1 MKLSRREIAMAA
13 LLAGAALAGG
23 EGEAAPVSVTER
35 IEHGPRPS
43 ADPSYFTKVTGGEYI
58 AMVLYP
64 GMTALDLIGPHYF
77 FSTMRGA
84 KVHLVAPTMA
94 PVACGQGVTLS
105 PTATYADVPKAVD
118 ILFVPGAGF
127 PTLDAMKNDQLID
140 FLADRGE
147 RARYVTAVCTGPLL
161 LGAAGLL
168 KGYRATANWGI
179 RDKVLPAVGAIPVD
193 ARYVVDR
200 NRITGGGV
208 TAGIDFGLHLAAL
221 LRGPDNARV
230 CQLLAEYDPAPP
242 FDSGS
247 PHKAWPESVSLVQ
260 SMIASFSDDLVKAG
274 KARTNRA

>member
-1 MKLSRREIAMAA
+1 MRLSRREIAMAA
-13 LLAGAALAGG
+13 MLAGAALAGG
-23 EGEAAPVSVTER
+23 EAEAAPPSNRT
-35 IEHGPRPS
+35 EHGPRPS
-43 ADPSYFTKVTGGEYI
+43 PDTSYFTKVKGGEYI
-58 AMVLYP
+58 AMVIYP

-94 PVACGQGVTLS
+94 PVTCGAGVVLS
-105 PTATYADVPKAVD
+105 PTATYADVPKEPD

-140 FLADRGE
+140 FLADRGAG
-147 RARYVTAVCTGPLL
+147 ARYVTAVCTGPLL

-179 RDKVLPAVGAIPVD
+179 RDKVLPALGAIPVD

-208 TAGIDFGLHLAAL
+208 TAGIDFGLHIATL
-221 LRGPDNARV
+221 LRGPDNARI

-247 PHKAWPESVSLVQ
+247 PHTAWPESVALVRN
-260 SMIASFSDDLVKAG
+260 MIAGFSDDLVKVG
-274 KARTNRA
+274 QDRIRKT